1 MRDKVK
7 RFISILMTALMLVN
21 LMPVGALADGIT
33 SGGYQQATVASTT
46 YGAWVYV
53 YAKLTGTVPGT
64 TENAHGWYM
73 LGKKWVDNMPDPSGE
88 EMGALYG
95 YGEISGVSVNS
106 VINGMQKYTA
116 NENITASA
124 YDSSVSGSGEF
135 GFKICDGATDYV
147 LNNNIKT
154 WHLNL
159 QIDVAKIQGKYT
171 FHFKDQQGNKIK
183 DSVTVTGKWN
193 TEGSYTAPTKINYNG
208 YVYKLTGAA
217 TKSYTFNTYQQEHTF
232 YYYNTGE
239 RVPYTL
245 KIYYYYE
252 SVSDVNLISKD
263 VLSENPYTED
273 NIKYGG
279 FYSVTSPTIIGY
291 KPDKLVVDGWMPSH
305 DVTVN
310 VIYTRKNDLRY
321 TVKYLET
328 GTNKKLRNAK
338 TVENQPLHKLVTEE
352 APDIEGYKLV
362 SESPKSITI
371 IEGTNEIIFYYEK
384 DTFTIKYR
392 KGDHAADTFTEQEYT
407 AKYDDPTPTFT
418 GNKDGQPGWKFDG
431 WTPEVAETVKGTATY
446 TAQWVPDTKQNVE
459 VIYTTDGNG
468 KLDKSFDPVTQHVQ
482 IVTGKVVKADGS
494 VIGDDLTTVRA
505 NAPSAG
511 YEFDHWVKVIDENN
525 LQRIDAGS
533 DLTNAQARPLLNQED
548 GLYQETVFKA
558 IFRPRTDLSYTVNY
572 YWNGTTTKVAD
583 SKTVKKQTFD
593 STVTESPIGAD
604 GYTPVSNDPK
614 KITIGTGNNEI
625 TFYYYKNVELTANS
639 DEKTYNGNEQ
649 TVKPGYTCS
658 EKNVTF
664 DNIAEPSGKG
674 TDAGE
679 YPVTFAK
686 GTVGKVDTSKKYI
699 VTAANPGTLTINKR
713 SVVLTSETASKAYDG
728 TALEKPV
735 VKVTGDGF
743 VKGEATDIKATGTI
757 TNVGSVTNEI
767 TFTKG
772 EKFNEDNY
780 AIEKKEGTLTITA
793 ADAEVIV
800 TIAGNTDNVL
810 YDGNSHSVN
819 GYTVKSISNKLYTAD
834 DFKFNG
840 TDSVTQ
846 TNAGTYPMGLK
857 AEQFSNNN
865 ENFKKVTF
873 VVEDGSLTI
882 RKRSVVLTSETA
894 SKAYD
899 GTALEKPV
907 VKVTGDGFVKGEA
920 TDIKATGTITNVGS
934 VTNEIT
940 FTKGEKFNEDNYAIE
955 KKEGTLTITAADA
968 EVIVTIAGN
977 TDNVLYDGNS
987 HSVNGYT
994 VKSISNK
1001 LYTADDFKFNGTDSV
1016 TQTNAGTYPMGLKA
1030 EQFSNNNE
1038 NFKKVTFVVEDGSLT
1053 INKLNVVLTSET
1065 ASKTYDGTA
1074 LTKPIVKVTGDG
1086 FVAGEVSDIKATG
1099 SVTHVSAGEVTNTI
1113 TYTEGTN
1120 FKESNY
1126 NITKTEGKL
1135 SITPLGGVVV
1145 TIKGQTKTVT
1155 YDGEEHTA
1163 WKYDVIDISDPLYI
1177 KAPDEVPNFWNKNA
1191 KGARGTDA
1199 GTYAMGW
1206 EAADFENTNTNFSNV
1221 EFVVVD
1227 GKLEISKRSVKLTS
1241 ASDSKVYDG
1250 NALTNGEVTV
1260 SGDGFAKDEGATY
1273 NVTGSQTVVGTSDN
1287 TFTYTLNEGTKA
1299 DNYTIEKTE
1308 GELEVTPVTD
1318 KVIVT
1323 ITGKTKTVTYDGKE
1337 HSVFG
1342 YDVTVSNALYNPKKD
1357 MQFNGI
1363 DEDMTAKGTDAG
1375 TYPMGLEDSDFTN
1388 ISDNF
1393 TNVEFVVTDGYVK
1406 INPRAVTLTSET
1418 AGKVYDGTAL
1428 TKPEVAVGGDGF
1440 VDGEVTDIKATGSVT
1455 YVSDGEVTNTITYTE
1470 GEKFNADN
1478 YDIQKTE
1485 GKLWITAVTAKV
1497 TVTVKEKS
1505 GTATYD
1511 GMNHTV
1517 TGYES
1522 MTADNPLYDVEDSVD
1537 ETPTANWAANGTDAG
1552 EYPVGIEAG
1561 DFENT
1566 NKNFSNVTF
1575 VVEDGSL
1582 TITPAPIT
1590 LQASSRIKT
1599 YDGTPLKADGYGF
1612 SEGNL
1617 DLAKDIASV
1626 ILTGSQTLVGSSE
1639 SQITE
1644 VVLEKEKNPDNY
1656 KFTFLPGTLTVTDGT
1671 GEDEKP
1677 VDPAK
1682 VITKTHT
1689 PKDTGY
1695 NVGETVT
1702 FTVSVTNIYNEQKEV
1717 TLEEQPGVTFVD
1729 PQGAAIGTKATKT
1742 LEPGEKWTI
1751 QATYTITL
1759 DDILADGFTNKVKA
1773 NFKGGKS
1780 WNAEDY
1786 VETRDPYIELDVT
1799 KTADVDKA
1807 ALGQT
1812 ITYTITVDYQS
1823 NVPGKK
1829 VEVKDP
1835 LTGLET
1841 SFTTEEALEGKT
1853 VTFTTTY
1860 TVAEQDVKNG
1870 IVKNTATVKSE
1881 LDNEWMPADV
1891 ETPTFAPIT
1900 IKPKDVT
1907 ATYNGAAITGK
1918 DVEITSGKLL
1928 EGHKLSAAV
1937 IGSGVNAGT
1946 YELTLDPEK
1955 IKIVDAN
1962 NKDVSEM
1969 YARTILPG
1977 KLIINKRS
1985 VLITSQSATKTYDG
1999 SALTRPAVTIT
2010 GDGFVPGEL
2019 AKAEATG
2026 SITNVG
2032 STPNTIR
2039 YTTTGAFN
2047 AANYSIA
2054 LSVGT
2059 LTVTEKPKPE
2069 PRRTFNLT
2077 INYVYQNGKRAA
2089 ASYNRG
2095 GLKNGETF
2103 DITSPV
2109 IAGYTA
2115 SETVVSGTIYNRD
2128 IKVTVIYTA
2137 DGVNL
2142 DDYGV
2147 PLGLGNITMNV
2158 GDCFE

>member
-21 LMPVGALADGIT
+21 LLPVGALADGIT
-33 SGGYQQATVASTT
+33 SIGYKPETVASTT

-53 YAKLTGTVPGT
+53 YAKLTGYVPGT
-64 TENAHGWYM
+64 SENAHGWYT
-73 LGKKWVDNMPDPSGE
+73 LGKKWVDNIPDPSGE
-88 EMGALYG
+88 KMGALYG

-124 YDSSVSGSGEF
+124 YDSSVSGKGEF

-533 DLTNAQARPLLNQED
+533 DLTNAQARPLLNKAD
-548 GLYQETVFKA
+548 GLYQDTVFKA
-558 IFRPRTDLSYTVNY
+558 IFTKKTDLSYTVNY

-583 SKTVKKQTFD
+583 SKTITGKMFGEE
-593 STVTESPIGAD
+593 VTESPIGAD

-625 TFYYYKNVELTANS
+625 TFYYYKNVELTAKS
-639 DEKTYNGNEQ
+639 KTETYDGQEQ
-649 TVKPGYTCS
+649 SVSGFTGAPEDADFRAITVG
-658 EKNVTF
+658 
-664 DNIAEPSGKG
+664 
-674 TDAGE
+674 
-679 YPVTFAK
+679 AK
-686 GTVGKVDTSKKYI
+686 GTNVGKYPAEFAEDTVGTVDKTEKYI
-699 VTAANPGTLTINKR
+699 VTKTTDGQLVIEKR
-713 SVVLTSETASKAYDG
+713 NVTLTSETASKPYDG
-728 TALEKPV
+728 KP
-735 VKVTGDGF
+735 
-743 VKGEATDIKATGTI
+743 
-757 TNVGSVTNEI
+757 
-767 TFTKG
+767 
-772 EKFNEDNY
+772 
-780 AIEKKEGTLTITA
+780 
-793 ADAEVIV
+793 
-800 TIAGNTDNVL
+800 
-810 YDGNSHSVN
+810 
-819 GYTVKSISNKLYTAD
+819 
-834 DFKFNG
+834 
-840 TDSVTQ
+840 
-846 TNAGTYPMGLK
+846 
-857 AEQFSNNN
+857 
-865 ENFKKVTF
+865 
-873 VVEDGSLTI
+873 
-882 RKRSVVLTSETA
+882 
-894 SKAYD
+894 
-899 GTALEKPV
+899 
-907 VKVTGDGFVKGEA
+907 
-920 TDIKATGTITNVGS
+920 
-934 VTNEIT
+934 
-940 FTKGEKFNEDNYAIE
+940 
-955 KKEGTLTITAADA
+955 
-968 EVIVTIAGN
+968 
-977 TDNVLYDGNS
+977 
-987 HSVNGYT
+987 
-994 VKSISNK
+994 
-1001 LYTADDFKFNGTDSV
+1001 
-1016 TQTNAGTYPMGLKA
+1016 
-1030 EQFSNNNE
+1030 
-1038 NFKKVTFVVEDGSLT
+1038 
-1053 INKLNVVLTSET
+1053 
-1065 ASKTYDGTA
+1065 
-1074 LTKPIVKVTGDG
+1074 LTKPEVQIEGS
-1086 FVAGEVSDIKATG
+1086 FVDGEVLGIVAQGK
-1099 SVTHVSAGEVTNTI
+1099 VTHVSEGEVTNTI
-1113 TYTEGTN
+1113 FFNRGDN

-1126 NITKTEGKL
+1126 NIVMKEGKL
-1135 SITPLGGVVV
+1135 WITGRTDEVVV
-1145 TIKGQTKTVT
+1145 EIEGRTKTVT
-1155 YDGEEHTA
+1155 YNGEEHTA
-1163 WKYDVIDISDPLYI
+1163 WQYDVVSISDPLYET
-1177 KAPDEVPNFWNKNA
+1177 APGGVPNFWNKNA
-1191 KGARGTDA
+1191 KKAKGTDA
-1199 GTYAMGW
+1199 GTYPMGW

-1221 EFVVVD
+1221 KFVVTD
-1227 GKLEISKRSVKLTS
+1227 GQLVINPRPVVLTS
-1241 ASDSKVYDG
+1241 GSDSKVYNG
-1250 NALTNGEVTV
+1250 EALTKDEVTA
-1260 SGDGFAKDEGATY
+1260 STGENEGFVKDQGATY
-1273 NVTGSQTVVGTSDN
+1273 NVTGSQTDVGTSNN
-1287 TFTYTLNEGTKA
+1287 TFTYELNSNTKA
-1299 DNYTIEKTE
+1299 NNYSIEVAFGK
-1308 GELEVTPVTD
+1308 LEVTPVTEE
-1318 KVIVT
+1318 VIVT
-1323 ITGKTKTVTYDGKE
+1323 ITGRTLETTYDGKE
-1337 HSVFG
+1337 HDVFG
-1342 YDVTVSNALYNPKKD
+1342 YDATPSNALYNPNKD
-1357 MQFNGI
+1357 MRFNGT
-1363 DEDMTAKGTDAG
+1363 DADMIAEGTDAG
-1375 TYPMGLEDSDFTN
+1375 TYTMGLEVSDFTN
-1388 ISDNF
+1388 KSDNF
-1393 TNVEFVVTDGYVK
+1393 TNVEFIVTDGYVK
-1406 INPRAVTLTSET
+1406 INPRSVTLTSASDE
-1418 AGKVYDGTAL
+1418 KVYDG
-1428 TKPEVAVGGDGF
+1428 KPLMNETVAVGGDGF
-1440 VDGEVTDIKATGSVT
+1440 ADGEGVTYDFTGSQTDVGESKNVFTFEVNANTNKDNYTFEVAIGTLKVNPVTD
-1455 YVSDGEVTNTITYTE
+1455 
-1470 GEKFNADN
+1470 
-1478 YDIQKTE
+1478 
-1485 GKLWITAVTAKV
+1485 KV
-1497 TVTVKEKS
+1497 TVTVTEKS
-1505 GTATYD
+1505 DTVTYD
-1511 GMNHTV
+1511 GGNHTV
-1517 TGYES
+1517 SGYAS
-1522 MTADNPLYDVEDSVD
+1522 MTADNPLYDVEENVQ
-1537 ETPTANWAANGTDAG
+1537 ETPNAAWAANGTDVG
-1552 EYPVGIEAG
+1552 EYPVGIVAG
-1561 DFENT
+1561 DFKNT
-1566 NKNFSNVTF
+1566 NANFTNVEF
-1575 VVEDGSL
+1575 MVVDGAL
-1582 TITPAPIT
+1582 EITPAPVT
-1590 LQASSRIKT
+1590 LQAPIASKT
-1599 YDGTPLKADGYGF
+1599 YDGEPLKAEDYVH
-1612 SEGNL
+1612 SYVEGVNFA
-1617 DLAKDIASV
+1617 DDFAAV
-1626 ILTGSQTLVGSSE
+1626 ILTGSQTLVGSS
-1639 SQITE
+1639 SSLITG
-1644 VVLEKEKNPDNY
+1644 VIPNAGKKLTNY
-1656 KFTFLPGTLTVTDGT
+1656 NFTFVPGTLTVTDGT
-1671 GEDEKP
+1671 GDDPVKP
-1677 VDPAK
+1677 ENV
-1682 VITKTHT
+1682 VTKTHI
-1689 PKDTGY
+1689 PKDMGY
-1695 NVGETVT
+1695 NLGEPVT
-1702 FTVSVTNIYNEQKEV
+1702 FTVSVKNIYNTPKTITLTEKEN
-1717 TLEEQPGVTFVD
+1717 VTFSN
-1729 PQGAAIGTKATKT
+1729 GENAIEFKDVPA
-1742 LEPGEKWTI
+1742 GETVTAE
-1751 QATYTITL
+1751 ATYTITSE
-1759 DDILADGFTNKVKA
+1759 DILEGIFHNTVTADFTDGGSWTAKDDVKTA
-1773 NFKGGKS
+1773 
-1780 WNAEDY
+1780 
-1786 VETRDPYIELDVT
+1786 ELDTTLNVT
-1799 KTADVDKA
+1799 KTSDVPEGQKA
-1807 ALGQT
+1807 ALGQK
-1812 ITYTITVDYQS
+1812 ITYTIKVQNAG
-1823 NVPGKK
+1823 NVPYTNVK
-1829 VEVKDP
+1829 VEDP
-1835 LTGLET
+1835 LTGLTET
-1841 SFTTEEALEGKT
+1841 IETLAVGETRTFTTEYVVTEA
-1853 VTFTTTY
+1853 
-1860 TVAEQDVKNG
+1860 DVLKG
-1870 IVKNTATVKSE
+1870 SVLNTATATGDEIKDPKSDE
-1881 LDNEWMPADV
+1881 PKEPNGGDEV
-1891 ETPTFAPIT
+1891 EIKTFAPIT

-1937 IGSGVNAGT
+1937 IGSGVNAGS
-1946 YELTLDPEK
+1946 YALTLDPEK

-1962 NKDVSEM
+1962 NKDVSAM

-2032 STPNTIR
+2032 STPNAIR

>member
-7 RFISILMTALMLVN
+7 RFLSILMTALMLVN

-33 SGGYQQATVASTT
+33 SGGYQQATIASTT

-64 TENAHGWYM
+64 TENAHGWYT

-583 SKTVKKQTFD
+583 SKTVDKQTFD
-593 STVTESPIGAD
+593 STVTESPIGDD
-604 GYTPVSNDPK
+604 GYTPVSTASK
-614 KITIGTGNNEI
+614 TITIGTGTNEI
-625 TFYYYKNVELTANS
+625 NFYYHKNVELTANS
-639 DEKTYNGNEQ
+639 KTETYDGTQ
-649 TVKPGYTCS
+649 KSVSGFTGAPKG
-658 EKNVTF
+658 VTF
-664 DNIAEPSGKG
+664 EGLTTPSATG
-674 TDAGE
+674 TDAGT
-679 YPVTFAK
+679 YPVKFEQDKTK
-686 GTVGKVDTSKKYI
+686 PGYPLNKVDTSKKYI

-713 SVVLTSETASKAYDG
+713 NVTLTSASDSKAYDG

-735 VKVTGDGF
+735 VTVTGDGF
-743 VKGEATDIKATGTI
+743 VAGEVTDIKATGTI
-757 TNVGSVTNEI
+757 TDVGSVTNEI
-767 TFTKG
+767 TFTKD

-857 AEQFSNNN
+857 DEQFSNNN

-882 RKRSVVLTSETA
+882 RKRS
-894 SKAYD
+894 
-899 GTALEKPV
+899 
-907 VKVTGDGFVKGEA
+907 
-920 TDIKATGTITNVGS
+920 
-934 VTNEIT
+934 
-940 FTKGEKFNEDNYAIE
+940 
-955 KKEGTLTITAADA
+955 
-968 EVIVTIAGN
+968 
-977 TDNVLYDGNS
+977 
-987 HSVNGYT
+987 
-994 VKSISNK
+994 
-1001 LYTADDFKFNGTDSV
+1001 
-1016 TQTNAGTYPMGLKA
+1016 
-1030 EQFSNNNE
+1030 
-1038 NFKKVTFVVEDGSLT
+1038 
-1053 INKLNVVLTSET
+1053 VVLTSET

-1099 SVTHVSAGEVTNTI
+1099 SVTHVSEGEVTNTI

-1163 WKYDVIDISDPLYI
+1163 WQYDVIDISDPLYI
-1177 KAPDEVPNFWNKNA
+1177 KAQDEVPNFWNKNA

-1221 EFVVVD
+1221 TFVVTD
-1227 GKLEISKRSVKLTS
+1227 GSLTITKRAVTLTS

-1250 NALTNGEVTV
+1250 NALTKKEVTV
-1260 SGDGFAKDEGATY
+1260 GGDGFAKNEGATY
-1273 NVTGSQTVVGTSDN
+1273 NVTGAQTNVGESKN
-1287 TFTYTLNEGTKA
+1287 TFSYTLNEGTKA

-1308 GELEVTPVTD
+1308 GTLKVTPVTD
-1318 KVIVT
+1318 KVTVT
-1323 ITGKTKTVTYDGKE
+1323 ITGLNKTVTYDGEE

-1342 YDVTVSNALYNPKKD
+1342 YDATPSNKLYNPKED
-1357 MQFNGI
+1357 MQFEGF

-1375 TYPMGLEDSDFTN
+1375 THTMGLTADQFHNKDN
-1388 ISDNF
+1388 GNF
-1393 TNVEFVVTDGYVK
+1393 TNVTFVVEKDGYVK
-1406 INPRAVTLTSET
+1406 IDPRPVTLTSGSAERVYNGKPLMNET
-1418 AGKVYDGTAL
+1418 VT
-1428 TKPEVAVGGDGF
+1428 VGGDGF
-1440 VDGEVTDIKATGSVT
+1440 AKDEGVTCDFTGSQTDVGESENTFTFEANEGTSAKNYSFEFKFGTLKVT
-1455 YVSDGEVTNTITYTE
+1455 PFTDKVVVTIT
-1470 GEKFNADN
+1470 
-1478 YDIQKTE
+1478 
-1485 GKLWITAVTAKV
+1485 
-1497 TVTVKEKS
+1497 EKS

-1511 GMNHTV
+1511 GKEHIV
-1517 TGYES
+1517 SGYES
-1522 MTADNPLYDVEDSVD
+1522 MTADNPLYDEDSV
-1537 ETPTANWAANGTDAG
+1537 EENPTVMWAAKGTNVG
-1552 EYPVGIEAG
+1552 EYPVGIVAG
-1561 DFENT
+1561 DFKNT
-1566 NKNFSNVTF
+1566 NANFTNVKF
-1575 VVEDGSL
+1575 VVVDGKL
-1582 TITPAPIT
+1582 TITPAPVT
-1590 LQASSRIKT
+1590 LQAPIQSKT
-1599 YDGTPLKADGYGF
+1599 YDGTPLEATQFGHSYLEGVNFADDF
-1612 SEGNL
+1612 
-1617 DLAKDIASV
+1617 ASV
-1626 ILTGSQTLVGSSE
+1626 ILTGSQTLVGSS
-1639 SQITE
+1639 SSLITD
-1644 VVLEKEKNPDNY
+1644 VIPKEGKKLKNY

-1671 GEDEKP
+1671 GDDPVKP
-1677 VDPAK
+1677 ENV
-1682 VITKTHT
+1682 VTKTHI

-1695 NVGETVT
+1695 NLGEPVTFTISVKNIYNTPKTITLTEKENVKFSNGESVIVFKDVPAGETVT
-1702 FTVSVTNIYNEQKEV
+1702 AE
-1717 TLEEQPGVTFVD
+1717 
-1729 PQGAAIGTKATKT
+1729 
-1742 LEPGEKWTI
+1742 
-1751 QATYTITL
+1751 ATYTITSA
-1759 DDILADGFTNKVKA
+1759 DILAGGFTNTVTA
-1773 NFKGGKS
+1773 TFGDKS
-1780 WNAEDY
+1780 WDAKDE
-1786 VETRDPYIELDVT
+1786 VKTAELDTTLIVT
-1799 KTADVDKA
+1799 KTSDVPEGQKA
-1807 ALGQT
+1807 TPGQK
-1812 ITYTITVDYQS
+1812 ITYTIKVQNAG
-1823 NVPGKK
+1823 NVPYTNVK
-1829 VEVKDP
+1829 VEDP
-1835 LTGLET
+1835 LTGLTEAIET
-1841 SFTTEEALEGKT
+1841 LPVGETRTFTTEYVVTEA
-1853 VTFTTTY
+1853 
-1860 TVAEQDVKNG
+1860 DVLKG
-1870 IVKNTATVKSE
+1870 SVLNTATAKGDKIKDPTSDE
-1881 LDNEWMPADV
+1881 PKEPNGGDEV
-1891 ETPTFAPIT
+1891 EIKTFAPIT

-1937 IGSGVNAGT
+1937 DGSGVNAGS

-2026 SITNVG
+2026 SITKVG
-2032 STPNTIR
+2032 STPNAIQ